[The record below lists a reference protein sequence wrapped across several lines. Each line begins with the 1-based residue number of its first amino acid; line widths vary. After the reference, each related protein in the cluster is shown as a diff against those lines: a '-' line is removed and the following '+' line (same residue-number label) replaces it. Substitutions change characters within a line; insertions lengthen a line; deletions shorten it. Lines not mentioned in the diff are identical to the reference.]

1 MNHSDI
7 EAERLRVYTTETARH
22 EGRPLF
28 EWLIAQA
35 LGAGL
40 AGATATKGLAGFGH
54 HRKLH
59 HAHLLDISDELPVI
73 VEIIDTPQ
81 RIDALLTAAAE
92 ALGDHTYTRE
102 PVRLHRHPDPGDQA
116 GKVK

>member
-1 MNHSDI
+1 MNHNI
-7 EAERLRVYTTETARH
+7 VEAERLRVYTSETARH

-35 LGAGL
+35 LRAGL

-73 VEIIDTPQ
+73 VEIIDTPKW
-81 RIDALLTAAAE
+81 IDTFLADAAG
-92 ALGDHTYTRE
+92 ALGEHTYTRE
-102 PVRLHRHPDPGDQA
+102 PVRLHRHPN
-116 GKVK
+116 